1 MDKRFWISGVVMT
14 IAAMLLGF
22 VVHGLLLADDY
33 NTLVGKVMRSPEEAD
48 RMLHWMVLADLC
60 IDFAM
65 TWIYR
70 QGIGDGSTMAQGI
83 RFGIAV
89 AFLTVIPQFLIHW
102 VVTAM
107 PAAIVHKQLVF
118 DTVRMV
124 LLGVLV
130 AYLNTNGGHARTH
143 G

>member
-14 IAAMLLGF
+14 IATALLGF

-33 NTLVGKVMRSPEEAD
+33 NTLVGTVMRSPEEANGLMQW
-48 RMLHWMVLADLC
+48 MLLADAC
-60 IDFAM
+60 IGFAM

-70 QGIGDGSTMAQGI
+70 QGVGTRATLGQGV

-89 AFLTVIPQFLIHW
+89 AFLTVIPQFLVYW
-102 VVTAM
+102 VVTNM

-118 DTVRMV
+118 DSMRML

-130 AYLNTNGGHARTH
+130 ACLNPRRSGQAA
-143 G
+143 

>member
-14 IAAMLLGF
+14 IATMLLGF
-22 VVHGLLLADDY
+22 LVHGLMLADDY
-33 NTLVGKVMRSPEEAD
+33 NTLVGKVMRPQEEAD
-48 RMLHWMVLADLC
+48 TMMQWMLLADIC
-60 IDFAM
+60 IGFAM

-70 QGIGDGSTMAQGI
+70 QGIAARPTMSQGI

-89 AFLTVIPQFLIHW
+89 AFLTVIPQFLIYW

-107 PAAIVHKQLVF
+107 PGAIVAKQLAF
-118 DTVRMV
+118 DSVRIV

-130 AYLNTNGGHARTH
+130 AYLNPPRFDA
-143 G
+143 

>member
-1 MDKRFWISGVVMT
+1 MNKRFWISGVVMT
-14 IAAMLLGF
+14 IATMLLGF

-33 NTLVGKVMRSPEEAD
+33 NTLVGKVMRSPDEAG
-48 RMLHWMVLADLC
+48 RMMQWMILADAC
-60 IDFAM
+60 IGFAM

-70 QGIGDGSTMAQGI
+70 QGISADATMAQGI

-107 PAAIVHKQLVF
+107 PAAIVHKQLAF
-118 DTVRMV
+118 DTVRTV

-130 AYLNTNGGHARTH
+130 AYLNTDDRDDYATG
-143 G
+143 

>member
-1 MDKRFWISGVVMT
+1 MDRRFLISGVVVA
-14 IAAMLLGF
+14 IAAMVLGF

-33 NTLVGKVMRSPEEAD
+33 NTLVGKVMRPPEEAD
-48 RMLHWMVLADLC
+48 RMIHWMVLADVC
-60 IDFAM
+60 IGFAM

-70 QGIGDGSTMAQGI
+70 QGIGTGATMAQGI
-83 RFGIAV
+83 RFGISA
-89 AFLTVIPQFLIHW
+89 AFLTVIPQFLVYW

-118 DTVRMV
+118 DSVRMV

-130 AYLNTNGGHARTH
+130 AYLNPGNAARAD

>member
-14 IAAMLLGF
+14 IATMLLGF

-33 NTLVGKVMRSPEEAD
+33 GALVGTVMRSEEEANG
-48 RMLHWMVLADLC
+48 MMHWMMLADVC
-60 IDFAM
+60 IGFAM

-70 QGIGDGSTMAQGI
+70 QGIGTGATLGQGI

-89 AFLTVIPQFLIHW
+89 AFLTVIPQFLIYW

-107 PAAIVHKQLVF
+107 PAAVVHKQLLF
-118 DTVRMV
+118 DSLRMV

-130 AYLNTNGGHARTH
+130 AYLNPRRAG
-143 G
+143 

>member
-14 IAAMLLGF
+14 IATMLLGY
-22 VVHGLLLADDY
+22 VVHGVMLADDY
-33 NTLVGKVMRSPEEAD
+33 NTLVGKVMRSQEDANGMMQW
-48 RMLHWMVLADLC
+48 MLLADAC
-60 IDFAM
+60 IGFAM

-70 QGIGDGSTMAQGI
+70 QAIAAPPAMSQGI

-89 AFLTVIPQFLIHW
+89 AFLTVIPQFLVYW

-107 PAAIVHKQLVF
+107 PAAIVAKQLAF

-130 AYLNTNGGHARTH
+130 AHLNPPRT
-143 G
+143 GA